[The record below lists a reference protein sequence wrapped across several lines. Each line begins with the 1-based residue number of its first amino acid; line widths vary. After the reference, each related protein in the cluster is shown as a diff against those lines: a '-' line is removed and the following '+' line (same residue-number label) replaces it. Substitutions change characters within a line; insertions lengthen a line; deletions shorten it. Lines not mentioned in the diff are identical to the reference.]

1 MTDPPTAPLTAP
13 SPTLS
18 PEPPPAPSPDRPVD
32 GWLPRWLILSM
43 ALTNVAIGAWLVD
56 ATYRADLG
64 ISELVTYLSS
74 TFVALTCV
82 YTGRGRPRGVGFWAV
97 AAFTTTTITAVTT
110 LGGRPWWLSA
120 WFGFVN
126 IVAATVAIVVYRRGL
141 KHDGWEPRTPASLV
155 GLLSASAVAVAIV
168 VVLMGHPA
176 QRYWP
181 PDARQ
186 QLWWALRIFTGM
198 WIGPV
203 TFLVIAYW
211 RLPPAIG
218 RRVRLVEG
226 VVVYALGIGC
236 IVLGYTHPELPIT
249 WLCLVPGL
257 WAGLVFSPRA
267 AAVYCLVVAGA
278 SGAAVGFWE
287 DIFVYTGGIL
297 PPALLID
304 LMICFATFLTMLLA
318 LFRDQRL
325 RMLTEL
331 RERRATARMQ
341 ADLMRAM
348 VDSMSDGLVLSDQA
362 GRVRLQN
369 PAARALLGRPMPASP
384 PESWARYF
392 GVRSVEGDR
401 EVTDD
406 ELPLPTRGHAN
417 RLRADFRLVGDD
429 GHSRVLSAE
438 SRLVRSRTG
447 PQVLLL
453 FHDVSAEHARYREL
467 RSFAGTVAH
476 DLKGPLA
483 AVSGWMEAADDEL
496 AADDPLAGRLA
507 LTKAREASARMR
519 RLIDDYLSFAVTREG
534 MLRLA
539 AVPLEQVVRDVVGV
553 YETHTADAPDITVDV
568 PHSVHADRGLLHQL
582 VANLVGNALK
592 YRLPG
597 ERAHLQIR
605 SMDAEPGW
613 VRIEFA
619 DRGRGLQPGDEERI
633 FAAFSRSDKDAE
645 HVSGTGLGLALCH
658 SIVTRHGGRISAARN
673 EHGGATFAVTLPTP

>member
-1 MTDPPTAPLTAP
+1 MTDPL
-13 SPTLS
+13 
-18 PEPPPAPSPDRPVD
+18 PARPDSGGARPDSGDERLVAA
-32 GWLPRWLILSM
+32 WLPPWLILSIS
-43 ALTNVAIGAWLVD
+43 LTNVAVGAWLVD

-82 YTGRGRPRGVGFWAV
+82 YTGRGRPRGVGYWAV
-97 AAFTTTTITAVTT
+97 AAISTTSITVVST
-110 LGGRPWWLSA
+110 LGGRPWWLCA
-120 WFGFVN
+120 WFGVVN
-126 IVAATVAIVVYRRGL
+126 IFAATVAIVVYRRGL
-141 KHDGWEPRTPASLV
+141 RHDGWAPRTPASLV
-155 GLLSASAVAVAIV
+155 GLLVASVVAVAIV
-168 VVLMGHPA
+168 VLLMGHPA
-176 QRYWP
+176 PHYWP

-186 QLWWALRIFTGM
+186 QLWWALRVFTGL

-211 RLPPAIG
+211 RLPTIG
-218 RRVRLVEG
+218 RRVTIGEG
-226 VVVYALGIGC
+226 GVIYALGLAC
-236 IVLGYTHPELPIT
+236 IVLGYAHPELPIT

-287 DIFVYTGGIL
+287 DIFVYTGGFL

-304 LMICFATFLTMLLA
+304 LMVCFATFLTMLLA

-325 RMLTEL
+325 RMLAEL
-331 RERRATARMQ
+331 RGRRTAARIQ

-348 VDSMSDGLVLSDQA
+348 VDSMSDGLVLTDRL

-369 PAARALLGRPMPASP
+369 PAAHALLGRPIPASA
-384 PESWARYF
+384 PESWSRYF

-401 EVTDD
+401 DVTDD
-406 ELPLPTRGHAN
+406 ELPLPTRGHIN
-417 RLRADFRLVGDD
+417 RMRADFRLAGPD

-447 PQVLLL
+447 PQLLLL

-496 AADDPLAGRLA
+496 AADDPLAGRMA
-507 LTKAREASARMR
+507 LTKAREASVRMR

-534 MLRLA
+534 MLRLT
-539 AVPLEQVVRDVVGV
+539 AVPLEQVVHDVVDV
-553 YETHTADAPDITVDV
+553 YETHTDEAPVIEVDV

-582 VANLVGNALK
+582 VANLVGNAVK
-592 YRLPG
+592 YRRPG
-597 ERAHLQIR
+597 ERARLHVR
-605 SMDAEPGW
+605 SEDAEPGW

-619 DRGRGLQPGDEERI
+619 DRGLGLQPGDEERI

-645 HVSGTGLGLALCH
+645 HVQGIGLGLALCH
-658 SIVTRHGGRISAARN
+658 SIVTRHGGRISAAAN
-673 EHGGATFAVTLPTP
+673 EHGGATFAVTLPSA